1 MRDEL
6 IRLADRLTPIV
17 GIDSCEAK
25 ELAQIERELRQLA
38 ERPATCNDGLQVV
51 PDGCFLAPLEPSDA
65 MRMAGTSGLSP
76 SDIWLRMARQA
87 QREQQF
93 VELLAAAPKPN
104 HSPDAGN
111 KAPPEG
117 GT

>member
-17 GIDSCEAK
+17 GIDPCEAK

-38 ERPATCNDGLQVV
+38 ERPAAV
-51 PDGCFLAPLEPSDA
+51 PDGYMLMPKTPTNEMTSAMADASEDPNNERSSWDLAENMYRA
-65 MRMAGTSGLSP
+65 AT
-76 SDIWLRMARQA
+76 
-87 QREQQF
+87 
-93 VELLAAAPKPN
+93 AAAPKPD